1 MQPKVLE
8 TKNLCKTIDGVEI
21 LRNINFTA
29 RQGEK
34 IALIGESGAG
44 KTSLLQI
51 LGMMDSAS
59 SGEFFL
65 RGELASSM
73 SDREKTNKRLH
84 DIGFVYQFHH
94 LIEEMS
100 VRENILTPLAL
111 AGNHDHTKIL
121 ELVERLGLTG
131 LLDRAPHTLS
141 GGEKQR
147 ISVLRAV
154 ANFPWLLLADEP
166 TGNLDSLNTDIIID
180 LFLELADTY
189 NMTLIIVTHNHDI
202 AKRMDRV
209 VHMKDGV
216 IVEITSPS
224 P

>member
-1 MQPKVLE
+1 MPPKNIVLE
-8 TKNLCKTIDGVEI
+8 AKNLCKIIDGTEI
-21 LRNINFTA
+21 LRNINLTVH
-29 RQGEK
+29 QGEK

-51 LGMMDSAS
+51 LGMLDRPS
-59 SGEFFL
+59 SGELLFK
-65 RGELASSM
+65 GELSIAM
-73 SDREKTNKRLH
+73 TDRIKTNKRLH

-94 LIEEMS
+94 LIEEMN
-100 VRENILTPLAL
+100 VRQNILIPLSL
-111 AGNHDHTKIL
+111 AGNTDASKIL
-121 ELVERLGLTG
+121 HLVDRLGLTE
-131 LLDRAPHTLS
+131 LLDREPHTLS

-166 TGNLDSLNTDIIID
+166 TGNLDSINTDIIID
-180 LFLELADTY
+180 LFLELADLY

-216 IVEITSPS
+216 IL
-224 P
+224 